1 VTLIATCSRQYF
13 DHRLLAGACKSLLS
27 IEFPGKATLESD
39 RKENRL
45 IFLRMRVFGGHN
57 ARLRTSGNRSDTNQR
72 GERMSEWLRPILGA
86 ALLLAGAH
94 PTQATTVPVDVAAPA
109 QGAASAAQ
117 TGPTTA
123 PPAASGDTLAIA
135 SRAASNVV
143 LPAEAQDNPACV
155 PIKAEQREIEGGLK
169 KQYSP
174 EQGRFMQRRLRELA
188 EQSVN
193 LNCAE

>member
-1 VTLIATCSRQYF
+1 
-13 DHRLLAGACKSLLS
+13 
-27 IEFPGKATLESD
+27 
-39 RKENRL
+39 
-45 IFLRMRVFGGHN
+45 
-57 ARLRTSGNRSDTNQR
+57 
-72 GERMSEWLRPILGA
+72 MSEWLRPILGA
-86 ALLLAGAH
+86 ALLLAGAAGLAYKVISGYQHASPDAFISVRNQNRLPAASAVDH
-94 PTQATTVPVDVAAPA
+94 PTQAATVPVDVAAPA

-117 TGPTTA
+117 TAPTTA
-123 PPAASGDTLAIA
+123 APAASGDTLAIA
-135 SRAASNVV
+135 SNVVV

-188 EQSVN
+188 DQSVN

>member
-1 VTLIATCSRQYF
+1 
-13 DHRLLAGACKSLLS
+13 
-27 IEFPGKATLESD
+27 
-39 RKENRL
+39 
-45 IFLRMRVFGGHN
+45 
-57 ARLRTSGNRSDTNQR
+57 
-72 GERMSEWLRPILGA
+72 MSEWLRPILGA
-86 ALLLAGAH
+86 ALLLAGAAGLAYKVISGYQH
-94 PTQATTVPVDVAAPA
+94 ASPDAFISVHNQNRLPAASAP

-123 PPAASGDTLAIA
+123 PPAASGDTKAIA

-143 LPAEAQDNPACV
+143 LPAEALDDPACV

>member
-1 VTLIATCSRQYF
+1 
-13 DHRLLAGACKSLLS
+13 
-27 IEFPGKATLESD
+27 
-39 RKENRL
+39 
-45 IFLRMRVFGGHN
+45 
-57 ARLRTSGNRSDTNQR
+57 
-72 GERMSEWLRPILGA
+72 MSEWLRPILGA
-86 ALLLAGAH
+86 ALLLAGAAGLAYKVISGYQHASPDAFISVRDRNRLPAASAVDH
-94 PTQATTVPVDVAAPA
+94 PTRAAAVPVDVTAPA

-117 TGPTTA
+117 TAPTTA

-143 LPAEAQDNPACV
+143 LPAEAQDDAACV
-155 PIKAEQREIEGGLK
+155 AIEAEQREIEGGLK

-188 EQSVN
+188 QQSVK

>member
-86 ALLLAGAH
+86 ALLLAGAAGLAYKVISGYQHASPDAFISVHNQNRLPAASAVDH
-94 PTQATTVPVDVAAPA
+94 PTQATTV
-109 QGAASAAQ
+109 
-117 TGPTTA
+117 
-123 PPAASGDTLAIA
+123 
-135 SRAASNVV
+135 
-143 LPAEAQDNPACV
+143 
-155 PIKAEQREIEGGLK
+155 
-169 KQYSP
+169 
-174 EQGRFMQRRLRELA
+174 
-188 EQSVN
+188 SVN
-193 LNCAE
+193 GRS

>member
-1 VTLIATCSRQYF
+1 
-13 DHRLLAGACKSLLS
+13 
-27 IEFPGKATLESD
+27 
-39 RKENRL
+39 
-45 IFLRMRVFGGHN
+45 
-57 ARLRTSGNRSDTNQR
+57 
-72 GERMSEWLRPILGA
+72 MSEWLRPILGA
-86 ALLLAGAH
+86 ALLLAGAAGLAYKVISGYQH
-94 PTQATTVPVDVAAPA
+94 ASPDAFISVHNQNRLPAASAASAAP
-109 QGAASAAQ
+109 GAASAAQ

-143 LPAEAQDNPACV
+143 LPAEAQANPACV